1 MGNFKDNILL
11 KRFQGEV
18 ILFYQEASN
27 LNSKLY
33 REGAMEYIQ
42 PLAARGNIKIVAD
55 KSVAK
60 WDPKIAYNIAKDA
73 LIANNNKIDAL
84 LAPNDVIAGA
94 AIQALEEQGLAGK
107 VVVTGMDAHLAA
119 AERIVQ
125 RTQAMTIFKDTRE
138 LGKAAIDTAIKLA
151 NKKAVAVDNYINNGK
166 IDVPSIL
173 LTPLVVDR
181 HNINEVLI
189 DSGYLKQGE
198 VYSM

>member
-1 MGNFKDNILL
+1 
-11 KRFQGEV
+11 
-18 ILFYQEASN
+18 
-27 LNSKLY
+27 
-33 REGAMEYIQ
+33 MEYIQ